1 MGGGKVG
8 GNMGNTRVQWGGRG
22 WLVACR
28 GQRQVKVSEKEKQ
41 TKWMAKKDPAKK
53 MEKKINKKVHGKCL
67 GESTH
72 HPNQEGSE
80 ARRFNHKYLGK
91 GPICLIYEHI

>member
-1 MGGGKVG
+1 
-8 GNMGNTRVQWGGRG
+8 MGNTRVQWGGRG

-41 TKWMAKKDPAKK
+41 TRWMAKKKISKK
-53 MEKKINKKVHGKCL
+53 NGKNKKIKKVHGKWL

-72 HPNQEGSE
+72 DPNQEGPE

-91 GPICLIYEHI
+91 GPICLIHEHI